1 MNEWD
6 LADALWVLWIFIV
19 LFGLTGVA
27 AWFTGLT
34 DDDKWD

>member
-19 LFGLTGVA
+19 LFGLTGLG

-34 DDDKWD
+34 DDDKWE